1 MPHIIDTGAAHA
13 LDFTEVVARL
23 EERGIDLGNDGRMGE
38 ALKLRF
44 VERSSLSAG
53 KVQLYRARRDIHRQL
68 PPEQLSI
75 SLNIMEEGEHV
86 PWRDQAIVDL
96 RHGIITKRPT
106 LTPAERLM
114 RCAVHFCDE
123 DVDLADQFARHH
135 PVPRVRD
142 DCARWL
148 ALAQAP

>member
-53 KVQLYRARRDIHRQL
+53 KAQLYRARRDIHRQL
-68 PPEQLSI
+68 PPEQL
-75 SLNIMEEGEHV
+75 
-86 PWRDQAIVDL
+86 
-96 RHGIITKRPT
+96 
-106 LTPAERLM
+106 
-114 RCAVHFCDE
+114 
-123 DVDLADQFARHH
+123 
-135 PVPRVRD
+135 
-142 DCARWL
+142 
-148 ALAQAP
+148 